1 MKPTQDK
8 PTLEELL
15 ASKKLDAPKDAFWE
29 NFDKQVHGKAMA
41 SNSLRNRA
49 QVFLQPAL
57 LFSLFF
63 SFYFFMAEDSSISK
77 NLSVIESSSQFDDK
91 PSVFVEE
98 LDHLNNDKLLIEE
111 LENSVFDVVSVD
123 ENSELLNPPVNSSF
137 VENSI
142 RFGDPKT
149 SDTFLT
155 SVIEYS
161 QDELSTRYIF

>member
-1 MKPTQDK
+1 
-8 PTLEELL
+8 
-15 ASKKLDAPKDAFWE
+15 
-29 NFDKQVHGKAMA
+29 
-41 SNSLRNRA
+41 
-49 QVFLQPAL
+49 
-57 LFSLFF
+57 
-63 SFYFFMAEDSSISK
+63 MAEDSSISK
-77 NLSVIESSSQFDDK
+77 NLSVIESSSQFDDN